1 MSEEYQKHLFEAFER
16 ERNETVSGI
25 QGTGLGL
32 AISKRLAELMGA
44 SLSCK
49 SQIGVGTEFIFKVKL
64 PLAGN
69 MSQQERANID
79 YSAFD
84 GKRILLVEDNDL
96 NREIAVDL
104 LEEMGFLVEE
114 ATDGADAIE
123 KVKNSAENDFCLIL
137 MDIQMP
143 YMDGYQAT
151 REIRSLSN
159 KKIANI
165 PIIAMTA
172 NAFEEDKR
180 KALEAGMNAHLS
192 KPIDVKKVSETLYEY
207 I

>member
-1 MSEEYQKHLFEAFER
+1 
-16 ERNETVSGI
+16 
-25 QGTGLGL
+25 
-32 AISKRLAELMGA
+32 MGA

>member
-1 MSEEYQKHLFEAFER
+1 
-16 ERNETVSGI
+16 
-25 QGTGLGL
+25 
-32 AISKRLAELMGA
+32 
-44 SLSCK
+44 
-49 SQIGVGTEFIFKVKL
+49 
-64 PLAGN
+64 
-69 MSQQERANID
+69 MSQHERANID
-79 YSAFD
+79 YSAFY

>member
-1 MSEEYQKHLFEAFER
+1 
-16 ERNETVSGI
+16 
-25 QGTGLGL
+25 
-32 AISKRLAELMGA
+32 
-44 SLSCK
+44 
-49 SQIGVGTEFIFKVKL
+49 
-64 PLAGN
+64 